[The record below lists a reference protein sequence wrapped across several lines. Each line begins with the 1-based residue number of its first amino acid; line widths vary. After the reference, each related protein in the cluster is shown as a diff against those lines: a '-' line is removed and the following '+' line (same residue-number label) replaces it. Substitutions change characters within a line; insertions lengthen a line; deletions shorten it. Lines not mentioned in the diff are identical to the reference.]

1 MSIRFVAR
9 HPAGIVMPA
18 KSADALPTIV
28 MPDKAV
34 VVSAKFAHL
43 ALKVGDK
50 AFISRC
56 GFEGVTSGIGRHCA
70 LN

>member
-1 MSIRFVAR
+1 
-9 HPAGIVMPA
+9 MPA